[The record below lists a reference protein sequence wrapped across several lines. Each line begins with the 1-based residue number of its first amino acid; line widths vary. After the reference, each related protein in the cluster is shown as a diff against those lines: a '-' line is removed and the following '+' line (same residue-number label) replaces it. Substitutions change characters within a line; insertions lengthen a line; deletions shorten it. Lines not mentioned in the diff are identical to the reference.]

1 VRAEEARGLGA
12 NELHVPATLP
22 APAREKNTTFIYFKT
37 YSKVL
42 NKTREILPYFEQEVS
57 LEQDETDISLSG
69 CEQY

>member
-1 VRAEEARGLGA
+1 LRDGVRLVAVRAEEARGLGA

-42 NKTREILPYFEQEVS
+42 NKTREILPYF
-57 LEQDETDISLSG
+57 
-69 CEQY
+69 